1 MTIRVSVQE
10 RGGFLYCQVEDDGR
24 GMTAERLT
32 QIESDTDDA
41 DAAKNSSI
49 GIYNVRRRLLLYYNE
64 TMKIASTPDK
74 GTTVSFRVPV
84 KE

>member
-1 MTIRVSVQE
+1 MAAPIRSN
-10 RGGFLYCQVEDDGR
+10 GFR
-24 GMTAERLT
+24 SR
-32 QIESDTDDA
+32 SDA
-41 DAAKNSSI
+41 NAAKNSSI

-84 KE
+84 RE